1 MNLAGLSFRDLE
13 YVVAVAENLHFG
25 RAALACSVSQPTLSA
40 QIKKLEEY
48 LGFEI
53 FERANRTVL
62 LTERG
67 TGAVA
72 QARIIL
78 SEGRRL
84 MEQAQASGE
93 PLSGTFRLGVIST
106 LGPYIFPLLLKPLRE
121 QFPKLRLLISEGLTW
136 PLVQQLEAGS
146 LDAILAASP
155 VREAELSELPIFFES
170 FVLAVPRDHPLATVD
185 AVRQADIATE
195 ELILLNEGHCL
206 RDQVLTMCPTR
217 DRGARTGDALQA
229 SSLETLRQM
238 VGAGIGCTIL
248 PRLSVAVGA
257 LLDDMVAYRRFSDAP
272 VDGVSSEPGRT
283 IALVHRQSFGRIREA
298 RLLREAIR
306 NALAS
311 AGIVRILGPGKT
323 IERAS
328 P

>member
-25 RAALACSVSQPTLSA
+25 RAAQACSVSQPTLSA

-48 LGFEI
+48 LSFDI

-62 LTERG
+62 VTERG

-78 SEGRRL
+78 AEGRRL

-106 LGPYIFPLLLKPLRE
+106 LGPYLLPLLLKPLRD

-136 PLVQQLEAGS
+136 PLVQQLESGS

-155 VREAELSELPIFFES
+155 VREAELSELPVFFET
-170 FVLAVPRDHPLATVD
+170 FVLAVPRDHRLATVD
-185 AVRQADIATE
+185 AVTRADIAAD

-206 RDQVLTMCPTR
+206 REQVLTLCPAR
-217 DRGARTGDALQA
+217 DRGARTGDPLQA

-238 VGAGIGCTIL
+238 VGAGIGSTML
-248 PRLSVAVGA
+248 PRLAVAVGA
-257 LLDDMVAYRRFSDAP
+257 LLDDMVAYRRLSGGPAAE
-272 VDGVSSEPGRT
+272 GGTSEPGRT
-283 IALVHRQSFGRIREA
+283 ISLFHRQSFGRIREV

-306 NALAS
+306 NALAP
-311 AGIVRILGPGKT
+311 GELVRILGPKD
-323 IERAS
+323 RSAA
-328 P
+328 

>member
-1 MNLAGLSFRDLE
+1 MNLSGLSFRDLE
-13 YVVAVAENLHFG
+13 YVVSVAENLHFG

-53 FERANRTVL
+53 FERANRSVL

-67 TGAVA
+67 GGAVT

-78 SEGRRL
+78 AEGRRL

-93 PLSGTFRLGVIST
+93 PLSGTFRLGVINT
-106 LGPYIFPLLLKPLRE
+106 LGAYLLPLLLKPLRE

-155 VREAELSELPIFFES
+155 VREAALSELPVFFES
-170 FVLAVPRDHPLATVD
+170 FVLAVPRDHRLATVD
-185 AVRQADIATE
+185 SVSQADVVVE

-206 RDQVLTMCPTR
+206 REQVLSMFPAR
-217 DRGARTGDALQA
+217 DRGARTNDPMQA

-238 VGAGIGCTIL
+238 VGAGIGSTIL
-248 PRLSVAVGA
+248 PRLAVAVGA
-257 LLDDMVAYRRFSDAP
+257 LLDDMVAYRRFADAEQ
-272 VDGVSSEPGRT
+272 SGRV
-283 IALVHRQSFGRIREA
+283 ISLFHRQSFGRIREA

-306 NALAS
+306 AALAPGGLVRMMGPKG
-311 AGIVRILGPGKT
+311 AG
-323 IERAS
+323 A
-328 P
+328 

>member
-67 TGAVA
+67 HGAVA

-78 SEGRRL
+78 AEGRRL

-93 PLSGTFRLGVIST
+93 PLSGTFRLGVLST
-106 LGPYIFPLLLKPLRE
+106 LGPYLLPLLLKPLRE
-121 QFPKLRLLISEGLTW
+121 AFPKLRLLISEGLTW

-146 LDAILAASP
+146 LDAILASSP
-155 VREAELSELPIFFES
+155 VREAELSELPVFFET
-170 FVLAVPRDHPLATVD
+170 FVLAVPRDHALATVD
-185 AVRQADIATE
+185 SVAREDVLAE

-206 RDQVLTMCPTR
+206 RDHVLALWPAR
-217 DRGARTGDALQA
+217 DRGSRTGDPLQA

-238 VGAGIGCTIL
+238 VGAGIGCTTM
-248 PRLSVAVGA
+248 PRLAVAVGA
-257 LLDDMVAYRRFSDAP
+257 LLDDMVAYRRFSGAD
-272 VDGVSSEPGRT
+272 EPGRT
-283 IALVHRQSFGRIREA
+283 ISLYHRQSFGRIREA
-298 RLLREAIR
+298 RLLREAVR
-306 NALAS
+306 NALAP
-311 AGIVRILGPGKT
+311 GGLVRILGAART
-323 IERAS
+323 VERNDA
-328 P
+328 

>member
-1 MNLAGLSFRDLE
+1 MNLSGLSFRDLE

-62 LTERG
+62 VTERG
-67 TGAVA
+67 SGAVA

-78 SEGRRL
+78 AEGRRL

-93 PLSGTFRLGVIST
+93 PLSGTFRLGVINT
-106 LGPYIFPLLLKPLRE
+106 LGPYLLPLLLKPLRD

-136 PLVQQLEAGS
+136 PLVQQLEGGA

-155 VREAELSELPIFFES
+155 VREADLSELPVFFET
-170 FVLAVPRDHPLATVD
+170 FVLAVPRDHKLATVD
-185 AVRQADIATE
+185 RVSQSDVVAE

-206 RDQVLTMCPTR
+206 REQVLTLCPAR
-217 DRGARTGDALQA
+217 DRGARTGDPLQA

-257 LLDDMVAYRRFSDAP
+257 LLDDMVAYRRFSGAE
-272 VDGVSSEPGRT
+272 EPGRT
-283 IALVHRQSFGRIREA
+283 ISLLHRQSFGRIREA

-306 NALAS
+306 NALAA
-311 AGIVRILGPGKT
+311 AGLVRILGLK
-323 IERAS
+323 ERNAA
-328 P
+328 

>member
-53 FERANRTVL
+53 FERANRSVL

-67 TGAVA
+67 QGAVA

-78 SEGRRL
+78 AEGRRL

-93 PLSGTFRLGVIST
+93 PLSGTFRLGVLST
-106 LGPYIFPLLLKPLRE
+106 LGPYLLPLLLKPLRE
-121 QFPKLRLLISEGLTW
+121 AFPKLRLLISEGLTW

-146 LDAILAASP
+146 LDAILASSP
-155 VREAELSELPIFFES
+155 VREAELSELPVFFES
-170 FVLAVPRDHPLATVD
+170 FVLAVPRDHALATVP
-185 AVRQADIATE
+185 AVAQGDVLAEA
-195 ELILLNEGHCL
+195 LILLNDGHCL
-206 RDQVLTMCPTR
+206 RDHVLGLWPAR
-217 DRGARTGDALQA
+217 DRGLRSGDPQQA

-238 VGAGIGCTIL
+238 VGAGIGVAVM
-248 PRLSVAVGA
+248 PRLAVAVGA
-257 LLDDMVAYRRFSDAP
+257 LLDDMVAYRRFS
-272 VDGVSSEPGRT
+272 GSEEPGRT
-283 IALVHRQSFGRIREA
+283 ISLYHRQSFGRIREA

-306 NALAS
+306 NALAP
-311 AGIVRILGPGKT
+311 GGLVRILGART
-323 IERAS
+323 AERTGA
-328 P
+328 